1 MSPTKTPTSSLSG
14 SSPCRH
20 SVLLLMTSFHYLLPA
35 IELLAKQVWYR
46 SQARIKQLFIASPS
60 QNVPTAC
67 LSPATKL
74 PQEIVEMMIIH
85 LIHDKCS
92 LLACS
97 LTCYSWYIATVPHLH
112 YTLVIES
119 YWWSNRP
126 RHGWPTPLW
135 NASRLG
141 LLPLVRKFKFCVPD
155 CTGFSPKLFN
165 RPTLR
170 QFSSLTNIQELEID
184 DLNIPSFMP
193 KIRRYFGHFIPT
205 TRSLTL
211 KAPKGSRREI
221 IFFIGLFQH
230 LENLTLLNGIVYRW
244 TSEPANDLTLIP
256 PFTPP
261 LRGRLVMIHF
271 TSPMGFSRDMIA
283 LFGGI
288 RFRYMNLFDVSEPR
302 LLLGACAET
311 LETLR
316 LDPTDPQGE
325 QLRLKVMRF
334 RPTVLQPGH
343 LFWALIS
350 HGTSHSE
357 HSRSRHSP

>member
-14 SSPCRH
+14 SFPCRH
-20 SVLLLMTSFHYLLPA
+20 SVLPSMTSFRYLLPG
-35 IELLAKQVWYR
+35 IELFAKQVWYR
-46 SQARIKQLFIASPS
+46 SQARIRQLFIASPS

-67 LSPATKL
+67 LPPAAKL
-74 PQEIVEMMIIH
+74 PQGIVEMIIIH
-85 LIHDKCS
+85 FIHDKRS

-112 YTLVIES
+112 YTLVIVS
-119 YWWSNRP
+119 SGWSDRL

-135 NASRLG
+135 NASKLG
-141 LLPLVRKFKFCVPD
+141 LLPLVRKFKFRITD
-155 CTGFSPKLFN
+155 CTRFSPKLFN

-170 QFSSLTNIQELEID
+170 QFSALTNIQELEID
-184 DLNIPSFMP
+184 DLDIPSFVP
-193 KIRRYFGHFIPT
+193 KVRRYFGQFLPT

-230 LENLTLLNGIVYRW
+230 LENLTLLNGIDYRGR
-244 TSEPANDLTLIP
+244 SEPANDLTLIP

-261 LRGRLVMIHF
+261 LRGRLVMAHF
-271 TSPMGFSRDMIA
+271 ASPMGFSGDMIA

-288 RFRYMNLFDVSEPR
+288 RFHYMNLFDVSKPR
-302 LLLGACAET
+302 LPLSACAET

-325 QLRLKVMRF
+325 QLRLEAMRF
-334 RPTVLQPGH
+334 SANGFTAGSSLLG
-343 LFWALIS
+343 LDIS
-350 HGTSHSE
+350 WNK
-357 HSRSRHSP
+357 